1 MIIMIIDHP
10 KDKISIEKVRVQ
22 SESVSIEE
30 FPASASVATTDFHH
44 WIKIHFNFMMMM
56 IIMSTEQD
64 QQTSW
69 PRTNMTLLCQLL
81 FLSFYFSD
89 FSSSWPSTFRES
101 SPRPA
106 RIAEQKVQS
115 FRKLIFLGIV
125 HHQSTSL
132 IMSHFWQQ
140 KIANWHAAL

>member
-44 WIKIHFNFMMMM
+44 WIKIHFNFMTM

-64 QQTSW
+64 QQTS
-69 PRTNMTLLCQLL
+69 
-81 FLSFYFSD
+81 
-89 FSSSWPSTFRES
+89 
-101 SPRPA
+101 
-106 RIAEQKVQS
+106 
-115 FRKLIFLGIV
+115 
-125 HHQSTSL
+125 
-132 IMSHFWQQ
+132 
-140 KIANWHAAL
+140 